1 VILFCVL
8 FVSHYSFAQADTTI
22 SSTEA
27 QVDTSSVATDTAEAD
42 APVVDS
48 IIFRAIPDTTVE
60 RLKRQKEFAYANDPE
75 YWRKQQP
82 RSTRTTVS
90 FQGLEYVFLA
100 IFVVVLIYIIV
111 QILSKNRIVLF
122 TKNKKFNEAYDAEE
136 NVEHTDLTT
145 LINQAESARDFRL
158 AARYRYLHLLN
169 DLNERQLIT
178 LHSERTNW
186 DYVRQMNKH
195 PQYGK
200 FRYLTLAYDYVWYGE
215 IQPTVEQYQVL
226 KKNFESFL
234 Y

>member
-1 VILFCVL
+1 MILFCAL
-8 FVSHYSFAQADTTI
+8 SIPHYSFAQDDTTV

-27 QVDTSSVATDTAEAD
+27 QVDTSAVTSDTAEAD
-42 APVVDS
+42 APAVDS
-48 IIFRAIPDTTVE
+48 IIFRSVPDSTVA

-75 YWRKQQP
+75 YWKKP
-82 RSTRTTVS
+82 EIRSTRSTVS
-90 FQGLEYVFLA
+90 FKGIEYVFLA
-100 IFVVVLIYIIV
+100 IFVAVLVYIIV
-111 QILSKNRIVLF
+111 QILTKNRIVLF
-122 TKNKKFNEAYDAEE
+122 TKNKRFNVAYDVEE
-136 NVEHTDLTT
+136 NVEQTDIAT
-145 LINQAESARDFRL
+145 LINQAESAGDFRM

-169 DLNERQLIT
+169 ALNDRRLIT
-178 LHSERTNW
+178 VHNEKTNW

-215 IQPTVEQYQVL
+215 IQPTAEQYEVL